1 MPHVYCCHETH
12 SRYEDVFIYINIA
25 KNYQR
30 KLIEDIKSCVD
41 HDGD

>member
-1 MPHVYCCHETH
+1 MIHVYCCHEAYLRH
-12 SRYEDVFIYINIA
+12 EDVFIYINIA

-30 KLIEDIKSCVD
+30 KLTEDTKSCVD